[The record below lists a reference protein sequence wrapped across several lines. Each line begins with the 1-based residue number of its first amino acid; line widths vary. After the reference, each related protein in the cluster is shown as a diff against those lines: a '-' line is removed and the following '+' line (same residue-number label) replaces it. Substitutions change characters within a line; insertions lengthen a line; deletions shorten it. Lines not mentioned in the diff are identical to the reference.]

1 MFVLVAEEADDGAPP
16 PFMRKVF
23 ICLSKLPL
31 SGVRW
36 DASQHANLQNFKASP
51 RAGAAAARTSIS
63 GMYIPRALPASHSI
77 TPPKDE

>member
-16 PFMRKVF
+16 PSMRKFF

-51 RAGAAAARTSIS
+51 RSADINIW
-63 GMYIPRALPASHSI
+63 YIPRALPASHSI